1 MTPLHQ
7 TYLAAWILTAGLASA
22 APQVGLIDIDGAI
35 GPATVDYITRAT
47 EVAGASG
54 HTCLVIRLDTPGGLL
69 DSTKEIVQAF
79 YRSPVPVV
87 VYVAPSGA
95 NAGSAGCF
103 ITLAADV
110 AAMAPATS
118 IGAAHPVQLGGGS
131 EEKSDESET
140 MNKKLESHA
149 VSTIEAIAERRGRNV
164 EWARSA
170 VRDSASITAEKAL
183 EIHAIDLIATD
194 LPDLVR
200 QLDGR
205 TVRGAPLA
213 LAGAE
218 VAEIPMLAR
227 ERVFQMLWRPEVL
240 LLLMLVAIYGI
251 IGELSNPG
259 AILPGVVGA
268 IALILALYMAAILPV
283 NIAGIAL
290 IGLAVL
296 LFIADAIAPTHGVL
310 TIGGII
316 AFFLGGLMLFDGT
329 IPDFQVSLGML
340 IPATALTAAFF
351 MFVVTA
357 GLRAQLLPVKAGRE
371 SFIGA
376 SALALTDLAPEAEG
390 RVLLDGEDWRATTDA
405 RVACGERVRV
415 TAVRGLTLSVHPIH
429 PKGSS

>member
-1 MTPLHQ
+1 MRPLHQ
-7 TYLAAWILTAGLASA
+7 TCLAALILTAGLAGA
-22 APQVGLIDIDGAI
+22 APKVGLIEVDGAI
-35 GPATVDYITRAT
+35 GPATVDWIARAT
-47 EVAGASG
+47 SVAGDSG
-54 HTCLVIRLDTPGGLL
+54 HACLIIRLDTPGGLL

-79 YRSPVPVV
+79 YSSRVPIV

-131 EEKSDESET
+131 GDGSSKDSET
-140 MNKKLESHA
+140 MNKKLENHA
-149 VSTIEAIAERRGRNV
+149 VSTIEAIAGRHGRNV
-164 EWARSA
+164 EWARAA

-183 EIHAIDLIATD
+183 EIHAIDLIAADMAD
-194 LPDLVR
+194 LIR
-200 QLDGR
+200 QLEGR
-205 TVRGAPLA
+205 TVQGAPLA
-213 LAGAE
+213 VAGAE
-218 VAEIPMLAR
+218 VVAIPMLAR

-251 IGELSNPG
+251 IGELSAPG

-268 IALILALYMAAILPV
+268 IALILALYMGAILPV
-283 NIAGIAL
+283 NIAGLAL

-329 IPDFQVSLGML
+329 VPEFRVSLTLL
-340 IPATALTAAFF
+340 IPATALTAGFF
-351 MFVVTA
+351 TFVVTA
-357 GLRAQLLPVKAGRE
+357 GLRAQFLPVKAGRE
-371 SFIGA
+371 AFIGA
-376 SALALTDLAPEAEG
+376 QALALTSFTPDSDG

-405 RVACGERVRV
+405 PVQEGQRVRI
-415 TAVRGLTLSVHPIH
+415 TAVRGLSLSVHPEG
-429 PKGSS
+429 PSS